1 MCCLTSNLEALPCNV
16 CPKTGGWKLARH
28 HEYISFSTLKTDHSN
43 TLWSNVLF
51 MSSRPA
57 HYYNN
62 VFRPS
67 QMHWVWHIIRI
78 QRSNRL
84 LWNSIKQLF
93 YSESPW
99 LLQPCFYRSSQFHMI
114 VRVTHHEVQGM
125 LPNNSFAFNVW
136 LASHSVSS
144 LRPTM
149 HSFALR
155 QYLGCIVMLK
165 MPAM

>member
-1 MCCLTSNLEALPCNV
+1 MCCLTNNLEALPCNV
-16 CPKTGGWKLARH
+16 CPKTGGWKMVRH
-28 HEYISFSTLKTDHSN
+28 HKYISFSTLKTDHGN

-51 MSSRPA
+51 KPSRPA

-99 LLQPCFYRSSQFHMI
+99 LLQPCFYRSSQFHTYMWHI
-114 VRVTHHEVQGM
+114 MKFKGCFQVSLLYSM
-125 LPNNSFAFNVW
+125 
-136 LASHSVSS
+136 ASHSVSS
-144 LRPTM
+144 IRPTM

-155 QYLGCIVMLK
+155 DYLGCIVMLK